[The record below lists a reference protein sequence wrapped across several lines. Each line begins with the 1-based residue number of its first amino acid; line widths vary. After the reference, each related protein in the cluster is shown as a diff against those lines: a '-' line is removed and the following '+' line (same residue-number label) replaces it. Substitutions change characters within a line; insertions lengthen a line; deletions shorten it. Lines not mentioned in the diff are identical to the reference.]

1 MLSNA
6 TFTQVKNAFQSIS
19 GLESLT
25 AADEFF
31 LQNSMNR
38 SARRAYNESNSWPR
52 YLVVSEERELLKA
65 GTALL
70 VEGVPDNS
78 VSLNAS
84 DINGQYTLLGLG
96 NGSGV
101 ESSGTNVYSHDAVD
115 CIAYNSGSAW
125 VFDLGATAAE
135 QSDGTYVVSSE
146 VPPELTDINGITPDS
161 IFDVENWVDT
171 LFNAVPSV
179 VTTRGTGKNVVL
191 YEEVG
196 KNTIGEPIRV
206 HRKDAFL
213 NNSALEYEFYADASG
228 LNILNAANSSDNKAY
243 VTYKKLATF
252 DFNPD
257 STDIPD
263 EFVDYM
269 IHSALADFYMGD
281 GQTDKVSTSKA
292 LAKEALDYELE
303 RAEKVMNNNTVN
315 KRFSTYV
322 NRQSR

>member
-1 MLSNA
+1 MLSDA

-52 YLVVSEERELLKA
+52 YLVVSEERDIVPFGIIGTTGIAGIGIAGELINQNY
-65 GTALL
+65 ALL
-70 VEGVPDNS
+70 G
-78 VSLNAS
+78 
-84 DINGQYTLLGLG
+84 TG
-96 NGSGV
+96 NGSGA
-101 ESSGTNVYSHDAVD
+101 EAAGTLVYSGLTNAVV
-115 CIAYNSGSAW
+115 IYNSGSAW
-125 VFDLGATAAE
+125 IIDQLATTSK
-135 QSDGTYVVSSE
+135 QDDGTYVV
-146 VPPELTDINGITPDS
+146 NQDS
-161 IFDVENWVDT
+161 PYEFIEADTVKKDNVLDVENWERIGGANDILPTFVAKD
-171 LFNAVPSV
+171 LIPYAQSG
-179 VTTRGTGKNVVL
+179 R
-191 YEEVG
+191 
-196 KNTIGEPIRV
+196 NTIGEFIRI
-206 HRKDAFL
+206 HRKRAFL
-213 NNSALEYEFYADASG
+213 NNSAIEYEFFADADG
-228 LNILNAANSSDNKAY
+228 ANILNQVNTTDNTAF
-243 VTYKKLATF
+243 VTYKKSATF

-281 GQTDKVSTSKA
+281 GQTEKVSASKA

-303 RAEKVMNNNTVN
+303 RAEKAMNNNTVN